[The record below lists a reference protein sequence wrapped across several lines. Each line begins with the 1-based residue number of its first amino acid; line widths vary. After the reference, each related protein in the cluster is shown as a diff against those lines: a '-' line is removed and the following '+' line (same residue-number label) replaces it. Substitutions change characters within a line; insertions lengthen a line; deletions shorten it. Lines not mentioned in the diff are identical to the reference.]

1 MNRPIAPHSPPTP
14 WIGVDLGGT
23 KTEVIVLDDEGKAL
37 YRARQATPT
46 QTYEALLQGL
56 LGAVS
61 RARSELGLPD
71 SLPVGMGIPGCLDP
85 QTQTVRG
92 ANTQCLNGQPL
103 LADLRRLSACDW
115 RIEND
120 ANCLVLSEATD
131 GAAAGAGL
139 VFGVI
144 LGTGCGGGWA
154 WQGQVWTGPHG
165 LAGEWGHNP
174 LPWPSHAELDTPA
187 CWCGQVGCLETWL
200 SGTGAVKQ
208 LQRETGLALSM
219 PEWLSQVRA
228 GHGQAQAAWGRYV
241 SRLARALAAVIN
253 QSDPEVIV
261 LGGGVSL
268 IDDLYQAVPEVWSQW
283 GFHRPLT
290 TPLRQAR
297 HGDASGVRGAAW
309 LWRSATQFAG
319 RTTSKFDLT

>member
-1 MNRPIAPHSPPTP
+1 MTSPSDL
-14 WIGVDLGGT
+14 WLGVDLGGT
-23 KTEVIVLDDEGKAL
+23 KTEVSVLGSDAGFRYRERTATPSHDYAAL
-37 YRARQATPT
+37 VAHLVAQVQRARA
-46 QTYEALLQGL
+46 ACD
-56 LGAVS
+56 
-61 RARSELGLPD
+61 LPPD
-71 SLPVGMGIPGCLDP
+71 HPVGVGIPGCIDAH
-85 QTQTVRG
+85 TQQVRG

-103 LADLRRLSACDW
+103 LADLRPLLQLKVMV
-115 RIEND
+115 END

-200 SGTGAVKQ
+200 SGTGAVTQ

-290 TPLRQAR
+290 TALRQAR